1 MIVTLTPNPS
11 IDRTIT
17 VADLAL
23 GEVNRATS
31 SRIDP
36 GGKGVNVS
44 RALHANGHDT
54 LAVLPLGGPDGAT
67 LGRLLDDAG
76 VPFVP
81 VTFSGHTRTNI
92 ALVDPNGVTTKVNE
106 PGPSL
111 SEATLEALVEAIPDD
126 ADWVVLSGRLAT
138 GTPPH
143 WLAEIVAQVPGRV
156 VVDSSG
162 PALAAAVAE
171 HPFLIKP
178 NREELE
184 ELVGQDLPT
193 LGHIVAVSRQLIGD
207 GVGVVVTSLG
217 ADGALWVDEQE
228 IWFASAR
235 VERPVSSV
243 GAGDCLL
250 AGLLS
255 ALADG
260 LGARQAL
267 ERGVAWGAAAV
278 MQPGSAVPGPEVI
291 GEVHVTST
299 SSPDLSLV
307 LTD

>member
-111 SEATLEALVEAIPDD
+111 SEATLEALVQAIPDD

-156 VVDSSG
+156 VVD
-162 PALAAAVAE
+162 
-171 HPFLIKP
+171 
-178 NREELE
+178 
-184 ELVGQDLPT
+184 
-193 LGHIVAVSRQLIGD
+193 
-207 GVGVVVTSLG
+207 
-217 ADGALWVDEQE
+217 
-228 IWFASAR
+228 
-235 VERPVSSV
+235 
-243 GAGDCLL
+243 
-250 AGLLS
+250 
-255 ALADG
+255 
-260 LGARQAL
+260 
-267 ERGVAWGAAAV
+267 
-278 MQPGSAVPGPEVI
+278 
-291 GEVHVTST
+291 
-299 SSPDLSLV
+299 
-307 LTD
+307 